1 MSLQPQNL
9 KSVSQTVTVDARVV
23 PVRDTLGYS
32 RLSGR
37 ALAFLQA
44 SLWPLMV
51 IAIATLSSVLWTVLL
66 LWLIGRVLW

>member
-1 MSLQPQNL
+1 MSPQPQNV

-23 PVRDTLGYS
+23 SVRDTLDYP

-44 SLWPLMV
+44 WLWPLMV
-51 IAIATLSSVLWTVLL
+51 IAVAALSSVLWTVLL
-66 LWLIGRVLW
+66 LGLIGRVFW